1 MSRFELSSLLRNEKM
16 RRSEIIRRV
25 ENKIGDETLQV
36 INEAVVVNLKQLWGY
51 DKPVSF
57 KKVQILLTVY

>member
-1 MSRFELSSLLRNEKM
+1 MSRFELSSLLRNENM

>member
-1 MSRFELSSLLRNEKM
+1 M

-25 ENKIGDETLQV
+25 ENIIGDETLQV

>member
-36 INEAVVVNLKQLWGY
+36 INEAVVVNLKQLW
-51 DKPVSF
+51 DIK
-57 KKVQILLTVY
+57 